1 MTDEFRFCPTCGTDT
16 SSSGSDAPT
25 EVMPD
30 STLLL
35 LLRRVVGDRYEI
47 HHLLGRG
54 GMGAVFKA
62 TDVKLQR
69 TVAIKVLPP
78 EYATEQ
84 RVRDRFLREAQS
96 AARLDHP
103 NVVSIYV
110 VEDDPEL
117 HYFIMKFVEGKPLD
131 QILERGKLPWQEV
144 QHIVFEAAQGLAHA
158 HRRGVVHRDVKPA
171 NIVLDAE
178 GHALLADF
186 GISKVQSANTTF
198 TPTGAIVGTPAYLS
212 PEQAKTEEADGRS
225 DQYSLGMVA
234 YRMLAGKPAFA
245 GDSAHTLIYKHIF
258 ADVPPLQDECP
269 DAPEFLVAAIHR
281 ALSKSPD
288 DRFTTMDD
296 FANAL
301 FPGESQPTPL
311 RRTRATAPSPRETV
325 ATTGTETT
333 RIKLKWTALLLGV
346 FAFNYAQTSIEACC
360 QSVATQA
367 RGFEVAAALHYIERG
382 FQFANHDLTNMLA
395 VYGYSLSYFFLLPA
409 LALLVGY
416 FAWRDS
422 VRAYRGLVVAVALTY
437 FISLPFFLFFPV
449 PERWAYPDSGAILL
463 SDLWSSGLIEAIRPI
478 SALDN
483 SFPSFHTSLS
493 VVISATAFAYRLPL
507 WRMTSFLSGTII
519 LATIALGIHWIP
531 DLIAGFAL
539 GILAVALG
547 LRLQSR
553 FG

>member
-62 TDVKLQR
+62 TDIKLQR

-96 AARLDHP
+96 AAHLDHP

-269 DAPEFLVAAIHR
+269 ETPEFLVAAIHR
-281 ALSKSPD
+281 ALSKSPGED
-288 DRFTTMDD
+288 NLPQTEPRQGHGDGLRCR
-296 FANAL
+296 AHPC
-301 FPGESQPTPL
+301 PGSPFCRWGWITP
-311 RRTRATAPSPRETV
+311 P
-325 ATTGTETT
+325 
-333 RIKLKWTALLLGV
+333 
-346 FAFNYAQTSIEACC
+346 
-360 QSVATQA
+360 A
-367 RGFEVAAALHYIERG
+367 RAAAC
-382 FQFANHDLTNMLA
+382 
-395 VYGYSLSYFFLLPA
+395 VSL
-409 LALLVGY
+409 
-416 FAWRDS
+416 
-422 VRAYRGLVVAVALTY
+422 
-437 FISLPFFLFFPV
+437 
-449 PERWAYPDSGAILL
+449 
-463 SDLWSSGLIEAIRPI
+463 
-478 SALDN
+478 
-483 SFPSFHTSLS
+483 PSFHWLASRLLAHQFCRHGHEPCPRS
-493 VVISATAFAYRLPL
+493 DPSSALHRE
-507 WRMTSFLSGTII
+507 
-519 LATIALGIHWIP
+519 H
-531 DLIAGFAL
+531 
-539 GILAVALG
+539 
-547 LRLQSR
+547 
-553 FG
+553 